1 MKKGMLIA
9 TVLIGTVLMLAG
21 CRMEKGK
28 KTEEL
33 SVGNQ
38 VMGVS
43 VHDPSIVKADGKY
56 YIFGSH
62 MEAAVSEDLQS
73 FKSIASGVNAA
84 NPLFDNLFAEP
95 MEAFAFVGNYIE
107 GGYAV

>member
-1 MKKGMLIA
+1 MKKEMFIA
-9 TVLIGTVLMLAG
+9 TVLIGTVLMLVG

-28 KTEEL
+28 KPEEL

-56 YIFGSH
+56 YIFYSQT
-62 MEAAVSEDLQS
+62 LY
-73 FKSIASGVNAA
+73 F
-84 NPLFDNLFAEP
+84 
-95 MEAFAFVGNYIE
+95 
-107 GGYAV
+107 